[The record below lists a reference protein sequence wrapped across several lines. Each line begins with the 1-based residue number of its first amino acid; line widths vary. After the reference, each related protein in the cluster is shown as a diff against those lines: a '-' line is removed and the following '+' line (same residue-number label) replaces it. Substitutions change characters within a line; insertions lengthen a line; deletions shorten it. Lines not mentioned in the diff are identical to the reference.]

1 MKKLSVH
8 YVHHVPTYI
17 KYMSFNKAL
26 AVITSK
32 TNYFYD
38 YISVMPIL
46 LLCGLNSLSLVN
58 HL

>member
-8 YVHHVPTYI
+8 YVYHVPTCI

-32 TNYFYD
+32 TNCFYD
-38 YISVMPIL
+38 YISVMSIL

>member
-8 YVHHVPTYI
+8 YIHHVPKYI
-17 KYMSFNKAL
+17 KHMSCNRAR

-32 TNYFYD
+32 TNCFYD